1 MNINQSEDENFLSI
15 GKTVTK
21 ADIADYLF
29 EKVGLNKREAKEFV
43 DLFFDEIRTALISE
57 ESIKLTGFGNFD
69 VRKKSERPGRNP
81 KTGQQIPVT
90 ARKVVTFHA
99 SQKLKERMQ

>member
-1 MNINQSEDENFLSI
+1 MSVEQSKADEFLGI

-21 ADIADYLF
+21 ADLAEHLF

-43 DLFFDEIRTALISE
+43 DLFFEELRGALISE
-57 ESIKLTGFGNFD
+57 GSIKLTGFGNFD

-81 KTGQQIPVT
+81 KTGEQIPVT

>member
-1 MNINQSEDENFLSI
+1 MSIKQSEKDKFI

-21 ADIADYLF
+21 ADLAECLF

-43 DLFFDEIRTALISE
+43 DLFFDELRAALMSE
-57 ESIKLTGFGNFD
+57 GSIKLTGFGNFD